1 MAARTSAR
9 AQATA
14 EFLSAPWKFA
24 TRQTYDKDTNPDG
37 VISFALAENVRV
49 RFRQPQ
55 CKSASNKSVCPT
67 PSLTAAQV
75 TFEVDDFNYGN
86 SDRFPKALAAHLTEY
101 LQPCL
106 PIEPAHVRATSS
118 CSALHDMLAWAVAD
132 PGDAIL
138 LNRPIYG
145 RFELDFGNREQVR
158 VLYADTDAETCL
170 QVSAIEKYQEAL
182 ADAAASGIKVRA
194 ILIVN
199 PNNPLGKVVPIPF
212 LQKKTWPTPPGQCY
226 HRDTLVELMKLCQ
239 RHQIHLISD
248 EVYACSVFP
257 SDDPAAVPFTSILSI
272 DPRGLLDADLLHVE
286 YGFAKDFAS
295 GGMKLGALVSRS
307 QPVLH
312 AVDSL
317 MRFHKPSG
325 PILRMAC
332 MMLED
337 RVWCRAYIDAMR
349 GRIKQAHAHV
359 AAELRN
365 AGIPFLRG
373 SNAGLFVWIDLGAH
387 LPAELD
393 GEENAEFALAKKAL
407 AAGVFVHPTE
417 EHANKP
423 GWFRL
428 VYTQDPDM
436 VTEGIRRLK
445 SVMTST

>member
-9 AQATA
+9 AQVTA

-37 VISFALAENVRV
+37 VISFALAENKLVV
-49 RFRQPQ
+49 PE
-55 CKSASNKSVCPT
+55 VCDFVNRN
-67 PSLTAAQV
+67 V

-86 SDRFPKALAAHLTEY
+86 SERFPKALAVHLTEY

-145 RFELDFGNREQVR
+145 RFELDFGNREQIR

-170 QVSAIEKYQEAL
+170 QVSAIEKYEEAL

-199 PNNPLGKVVPIPF
+199 PNNPL
-212 LQKKTWPTPPGQCY
+212 GQCY

-257 SDDPAAVPFTSILSI
+257 SDDPAAVPFTSLLSI

-312 AVDSL
+312 ALDSL
-317 MRFHKPSG
+317 MRFHKPAG

-332 MMLED
+332 LMLED

-349 GRIKQAHAHV
+349 GRIKEAHAHV
-359 AAELRN
+359 TAELRN
-365 AGIPFLRG
+365 AGILYLGG
-373 SNAGLFVWIDLGAH
+373 SNAGLFLWIDLSAH

-393 GEENAEFALAKKAL
+393 GEDNAEFALAKKAL

-445 SVMTST
+445 SVMTSA

>member
-9 AQATA
+9 AQVTA
-14 EFLSAPWKFA
+14 EFLSASWKFA

-37 VISFALAENVRV
+37 VISFALAENKLVV
-49 RFRQPQ
+49 PE
-55 CKSASNKSVCPT
+55 KSVCKRH
-67 PSLTAAQV
+67 SLTEAQV

-86 SDRFPKALAAHLTEY
+86 SERFPKALAVHLTEY

-145 RFELDFGNREQVR
+145 RFELDFGNREQIR

-170 QVSAIEKYQEAL
+170 QVSAIEKYEEAL

-199 PNNPLGKVVPIPF
+199 PNNPL
-212 LQKKTWPTPPGQCY
+212 GQCY

-257 SDDPAAVPFTSILSI
+257 SDDPAAVPFTSLLSI

-312 AVDSL
+312 ALDSL
-317 MRFHKPSG
+317 MRFHKPAG

-332 MMLED
+332 LMLED

-349 GRIKQAHAHV
+349 GRIKEAHAHV
-359 AAELRN
+359 TAELRN
-365 AGIPFLRG
+365 AGILYLGG
-373 SNAGLFVWIDLGAH
+373 SNAGLFLWIDLSAH

-393 GEENAEFALAKKAL
+393 GEDNAEFALAKKAL

-445 SVMTST
+445 SVMTSA

>member
-24 TRQTYDKDTNPDG
+24 TRQTYDKDTNPDETCR
-37 VISFALAENVRV
+37 SRCV

-55 CKSASNKSVCPT
+55 CKSQARSRCAT
-67 PSLTAAQV
+67 PSLTEDQV

-86 SDRFPKALAAHLTEY
+86 SERFPKALAVHLTEY
-101 LQPCL
+101 LKPCL

-118 CSALHDMLAWAVAD
+118 CSALHDMLAWALAD

-145 RFELDFGNREQVR
+145 RFELDFGNREQIR

-170 QVSAIEKYQEAL
+170 QVSAIEKYEQAL

-199 PNNPLGKVVPIPF
+199 PNNPL
-212 LQKKTWPTPPGQCY
+212 GQCY

-257 SDDPAAVPFTSILSI
+257 SDDPAAVPFTSLLSI

-312 AVDSL
+312 ALDSL
-317 MRFHKPSG
+317 IRFHKPAG

-332 MMLED
+332 LMLED

-359 AAELRN
+359 TAELRN

-373 SNAGLFVWIDLGAH
+373 SNAGLFLWIDLGAH

-445 SVMTST
+445 SVMTSA